1 MQILT
6 SALVDCRRRA
16 GREEGSD
23 SGQEGDSDEEEAE
36 EDEDPSSP
44 RDSPDPRD
52 CVIS

>member
-6 SALVDCRRRA
+6 SALVDCRRWG

-23 SGQEGDSDEEEAE
+23 SGQEDDSDEEEAE